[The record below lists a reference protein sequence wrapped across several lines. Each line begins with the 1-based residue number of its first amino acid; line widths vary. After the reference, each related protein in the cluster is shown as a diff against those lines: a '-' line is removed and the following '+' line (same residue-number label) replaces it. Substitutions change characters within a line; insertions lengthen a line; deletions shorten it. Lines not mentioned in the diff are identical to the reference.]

1 MCAADR
7 LTTTLFFLLR
17 FPHTGNWKMTK
28 LRYFPLFFSFS
39 LPKIQLKK
47 KERKGR
53 SKPNMLHH
61 FAFRKQKQVLEKHV
75 IVLHVFSFTVNGIIL
90 RGDQAWGA
98 TETCRV
104 VRRWVG
110 PGGGARRTVTRRGW
124 ELTWDWREGE
134 ARLSGVGS
142 SADIVSPRLWTW
154 PFLPP
159 RFPLFFLASSLLSQC
174 RCSVSCFNYF
184 RILIFSIL
192 LGNCLICVYSLKIYC
207 IIIIFIKYLEIGI
220 YHYYYYFFN
229 L

>member
-1 MCAADR
+1 
-7 LTTTLFFLLR
+7 
-17 FPHTGNWKMTK
+17 
-28 LRYFPLFFSFS
+28 
-39 LPKIQLKK
+39 
-47 KERKGR
+47 
-53 SKPNMLHH
+53 MLHH
-61 FAFRKQKQVLEKHV
+61 FAFRKQKQVWEKHV
-75 IVLHVFSFTVNGIIL
+75 IVLHVFRFTVNGIIL

-134 ARLSGVGS
+134 ARLSGVGG

-159 RFPLFFLASSLLSQC
+159 RFPLFFSASSLLSQC

-184 RILIFSIL
+184 RILIISIL
-192 LGNCLICVYSLKIYC
+192 LALRRRSSPKGLQASSLSSLCFLLLNFSDPEVPSCFCHALRSAAHVVSFEYK
-207 IIIIFIKYLEIGI
+207 
-220 YHYYYYFFN
+220 
-229 L
+229 